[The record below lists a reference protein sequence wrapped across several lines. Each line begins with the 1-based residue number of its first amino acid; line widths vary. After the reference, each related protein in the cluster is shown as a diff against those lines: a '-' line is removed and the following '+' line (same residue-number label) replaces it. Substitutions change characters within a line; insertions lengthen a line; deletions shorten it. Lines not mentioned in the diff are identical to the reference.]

1 MIPVRRRAQ
10 GRHVKTCHVKFIC
23 TCNIKHKKHLLFLS
37 IVLLLFSCGE
47 YLKVLKSSDVDYKYK
62 KAIEYYEKEDFARAM
77 PLFRELTTMLRATK
91 KSEEVMYYLA
101 YCHYNNSD
109 FITSSYLFK
118 NYVSTFPN
126 GSHLE
131 ECFFMGAYCVYLES
145 PSFSLDATYTQ
156 KAIGELQEY
165 INKYPEGSIIE
176 GVITNQNEYALYVKL
191 GEYDIDGF
199 LHANDLSYTNK
210 PDEELMAKSG
220 MGLAEGCKQSNC
232 TLSGGETAILPEL
245 VHGFDIA
252 GTSVGY
258 VKQDKI
264 IDGTKIAE
272 GNVLI
277 GLKSSGPHSNGYT
290 LIRKLFD
297 GDKDLGKKLV
307 EPTRIYVKE
316 VMELINQVNV
326 NGIAHITGGGLDNI
340 SRINDNFQYVID
352 NPLPVPSVFDWLQK
366 KGMIDINEMEQISY
380 NFIL

>member
-1 MIPVRRRAQ
+1 MVSTYSEA
-10 GRHVKTCHVKFIC
+10 G
-23 TCNIKHKKHLLFLS
+23 
-37 IVLLLFSCGE
+37 
-47 YLKVLKSSDVDYKYK
+47 VDID
-62 KAIEYYEKEDFARAM
+62 ASE
-77 PLFRELTTMLRATK
+77 RATEALIAQIK
-91 KSEEVMYYLA
+91 GVNRKGDGEAIRL
-101 YCHYNNSD
+101 D
-109 FITSSYLFK
+109 
-118 NYVSTFPN
+118 N
-126 GSHLE
+126 GFAGL
-131 ECFFMGAYCVYLES
+131 
-145 PSFSLDATYTQ
+145 
-156 KAIGELQEY
+156 
-165 INKYPEGSIIE
+165 
-176 GVITNQNEYALYVKL
+176 VKL
-191 GEYDIDGF
+191 GDGALAMCTDGVGSKLLLAEEMNSIHTVGIDCV
-199 LHANDLSYTNK
+199 AMNTNDLICVGAEPLSFVDYVALDK
-210 PDEELMAKSG
+210 PDEKLMAKIG

-264 IDGTKIAE
+264 IDGTRIVE

-297 GDKDLGKKLV
+297 GDKELGKKLV

-352 NPLPVPSVFDWLQK
+352 NPLPVPSVFDWLQEK
-366 KGMIDINEMEQISY
+366 GNIETKEMYRTFNMGMGMIIIVNKADAEKSVS
-380 NFIL
+380 ILGKHAQVIGSVENGKGVTHSAF

>member
-1 MIPVRRRAQ
+1 MVSTYSEA
-10 GRHVKTCHVKFIC
+10 G
-23 TCNIKHKKHLLFLS
+23 
-37 IVLLLFSCGE
+37 
-47 YLKVLKSSDVDYKYK
+47 VDID
-62 KAIEYYEKEDFARAM
+62 ASE
-77 PLFRELTTMLRATK
+77 RATEALIAQIK
-91 KSEEVMYYLA
+91 GVNRKGDGEAIKL
-101 YCHYNNSD
+101 D
-109 FITSSYLFK
+109 
-118 NYVSTFPN
+118 N
-126 GSHLE
+126 GFAGL
-131 ECFFMGAYCVYLES
+131 
-145 PSFSLDATYTQ
+145 
-156 KAIGELQEY
+156 
-165 INKYPEGSIIE
+165 
-176 GVITNQNEYALYVKL
+176 VKL
-191 GEYDIDGF
+191 GDGALAMCTDGVGSKLLLAEEMNSIHTVGIDCV
-199 LHANDLSYTNK
+199 AMNTNDLICVGAEPLSFVDYVALDK
-210 PDEELMAKSG
+210 PDEELMAKIG

-264 IDGTKIAE
+264 IDGTKIVE

-297 GDKDLGKKLV
+297 GDKELGKKLV

-352 NPLPVPSVFDWLQK
+352 KPLPVPSVFDWLQEK
-366 KGMIDINEMEQISY
+366 GNIETNEMYRTFNMGMGMIIIVNKADAEKSVS
-380 NFIL
+380 ILGKHAQVIGSVENGKGVTHSAF

>member
-1 MIPVRRRAQ
+1 MVSTYSEA
-10 GRHVKTCHVKFIC
+10 G
-23 TCNIKHKKHLLFLS
+23 
-37 IVLLLFSCGE
+37 
-47 YLKVLKSSDVDYKYK
+47 VDID
-62 KAIEYYEKEDFARAM
+62 ASE
-77 PLFRELTTMLRATK
+77 RATEALIAQIK
-91 KSEEVMYYLA
+91 GVNRKGDGEAIKL
-101 YCHYNNSD
+101 D
-109 FITSSYLFK
+109 
-118 NYVSTFPN
+118 N
-126 GSHLE
+126 GFAGL
-131 ECFFMGAYCVYLES
+131 
-145 PSFSLDATYTQ
+145 
-156 KAIGELQEY
+156 
-165 INKYPEGSIIE
+165 
-176 GVITNQNEYALYVKL
+176 VKL
-191 GEYDIDGF
+191 GDGALAMCTDGVGSKLLLAEEMNSIHTVGIDCV
-199 LHANDLSYTNK
+199 AMNTNDLICVGAEPLSFVAYVALDK
-210 PDEELMAKSG
+210 PDEELMAKIG

-264 IDGTKIAE
+264 IDGTKIVE

-297 GDKDLGKKLV
+297 GDKELGKKLV

-352 NPLPVPSVFDWLQK
+352 NPLPVPSVFDWLQEK
-366 KGMIDINEMEQISY
+366 GNIETKEMYRTFNMGMGMIIIVNKADAEKSVS
-380 NFIL
+380 ILGKHAQVIGSVEKGEGVTHSAF